1 MILDSSLQFSAA
13 QQLLTNAASDN
24 IVDLLN
30 ARDLGVGDSP
40 AVQVIA
46 SVNTAFVTT
55 NSGTLQVQFQ
65 GSTDS
70 STWTTYAETPAV
82 AAANLAATRQLA
94 GFDVPRP
101 VSGAALPRYY
111 RLNYVVGTGT
121 FTAGKVDAWLG
132 IGRSDQVQ
140 YPKNYDSSYA
150 TP

>member
-30 ARDLGVGDSP
+30 ARDLGIGDSP

-46 SVNTAFVTT
+46 SVNTAFTTT

-70 STWTTYAETPAV
+70 STWTTYAETPAI
-82 AAANLAATRQLA
+82 AQSALTAGRQLA

-101 VSGAALPRYY
+101 GPGVALPRYY

-132 IGRSDQVQ
+132 IGRSDLVT
-140 YPKNYDSSYA
+140 YPKNYDSSYP

>member
-1 MILDSSLQFSAA
+1 MILDSTLQFSAA

-24 IVDLLN
+24 IIDLLN
-30 ARDLGVGDSP
+30 ARDMGVGDSP

-70 STWTTYAETPAV
+70 STWTTYVETPAI

-94 GFDVPRP
+94 AFDVPRP

-111 RLNYVVGTGT
+111 RLNYIVGTGT

-132 IGRSDQVQ
+132 MGRNDAVV

>member
-30 ARDLGVGDSP
+30 ARDLGVGDGP

-46 SVNTAFVTT
+46 SVNTAFATT

-70 STWTTYAETPAV
+70 STWTTYVETPAM
-82 AAANLAATRQLA
+82 AAGGLTAGARIAA
-94 GFDVPRP
+94 FDVPHRTP
-101 VSGAALPRYY
+101 GAALPRYY

-132 IGRSDQVQ
+132 IGRSDLPL
-140 YPKNYDSSYA
+140 YAKNYDSSYP

>member
-13 QQLLTNAASDN
+13 QQLLTSAASDN
-24 IVDLLN
+24 IVDLLA
-30 ARDLGVGDSP
+30 ARDLGIGDSP

-46 SVNTAFVTT
+46 SVNTAFATT
-55 NSGTLQVQFQ
+55 NSGTLQLQFQ

-70 STWTTYAETPAV
+70 TTWTTYVETPAI
-82 AAANLAATRQLA
+82 AAASLAATRQLA
-94 GFDVPRP
+94 GFDLPRP
-101 VSGAALPRYY
+101 VPGAALPRYY

-132 IGRSDQVQ
+132 IGRADQVQ
-140 YPKNYDSSYA
+140 YARNYDASYP

>member
-13 QQLLTNAASDN
+13 QQLLATAVSDN

-30 ARDLGVGDSP
+30 ARDMGIGDSP

-55 NSGTLQVQFQ
+55 NSGTLQLQFQ

-70 STWTTYAETPAV
+70 STWTTYMETPAI
-82 AAANLAATRQLA
+82 AAANLTAAHHLFA
-94 GFDVPRP
+94 NDVPRVP
-101 VSGAALPRYY
+101 YNVALPRYY

-132 IGRSDQVQ
+132 IGRSDLVS
-140 YPKNYDSSYA
+140 YPKNYDASYS